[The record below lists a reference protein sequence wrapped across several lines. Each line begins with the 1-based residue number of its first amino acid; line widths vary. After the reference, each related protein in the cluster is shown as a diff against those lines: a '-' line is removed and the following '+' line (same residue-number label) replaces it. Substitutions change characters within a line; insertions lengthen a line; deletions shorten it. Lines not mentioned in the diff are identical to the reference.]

1 MPSGVCI
8 PLMKKFLIFQFL
20 PALMLASSLIRL
32 EAQTSDRELDPPVL
46 PGDRVELAISQE
58 DDLSGNFPVDQH
70 FIVTLP
76 LIGDIDVRG
85 ETERSLRDK
94 VRDGLQDELRN
105 PSIQVRV
112 LKRVRVLG
120 AVIAPGIFYVDVTMS
135 VADVLALAGGRTPA
149 AREGAVALR
158 RDGEVMTTD
167 VFVDTVFSDLAV
179 RTGDELLILERS
191 WLDRNLAPVVT
202 GISATVSVLLALLI
216 GGGG

>member
-85 ETERSLRDK
+85 LSL
-94 VRDGLQDELRN
+94 
-105 PSIQVRV
+105 IH
-112 LKRVRVLG
+112 
-120 AVIAPGIFYVDVTMS
+120 I
-135 VADVLALAGGRTPA
+135 
-149 AREGAVALR
+149 
-158 RDGEVMTTD
+158 
-167 VFVDTVFSDLAV
+167 
-179 RTGDELLILERS
+179 
-191 WLDRNLAPVVT
+191 
-202 GISATVSVLLALLI
+202 
-216 GGGG
+216 